1 MRIAMIS
8 TVYKATPPAGYGG
21 IERIVHTL
29 VEQLVRDGHDVT
41 LFAAPGSHCSGKTV
55 EVQGYD
61 PLNAPSGMN
70 KASEVLSEE
79 RLYEV
84 MESYLHDH
92 PVDVIHDWSFQNLF
106 VLRHP
111 ELFPFIISTCIP
123 PLLDYRRQN
132 LVAASHAHAV
142 LCGGNTQYVHYGI
155 DTDRWE
161 YCYTKKSY
169 FIHVAKIAR
178 YKAQHIAIL
187 AARKA
192 RKDLVIAGPVENGL
206 YFRYIIKPLL
216 WISPHVSYIGEIA
229 DAGVYLRDAA
239 ALIQTPRWFDTF
251 PFAILEANAS
261 GTPVISLADGGV
273 PEQISNGVNG
283 FLCKTF
289 NDLVEAMERVHEI
302 KPQDCRA
309 YAEEH
314 FSVKRMAREYQ
325 KLYQLVVDGETW

>member
-1 MRIAMIS
+1 M
-8 TVYKATPPAGYGG
+8 
-21 IERIVHTL
+21 
-29 VEQLVRDGHDVT
+29 
-41 LFAAPGSHCSGKTV
+41 
-55 EVQGYD
+55 
-61 PLNAPSGMN
+61 
-70 KASEVLSEE
+70 
-79 RLYEV
+79 
-84 MESYLHDH
+84 
-92 PVDVIHDWSFQNLF
+92 
-106 VLRHP
+106 
-111 ELFPFIISTCIP
+111 
-123 PLLDYRRQN
+123 
-132 LVAASHAHAV
+132 
-142 LCGGNTQYVHYGI
+142 
-155 DTDRWE
+155 
-161 YCYTKKSY
+161 
-169 FIHVAKIAR
+169 
-178 YKAQHIAIL
+178 
-187 AARKA
+187 
-192 RKDLVIAGPVENGL
+192 
-206 YFRYIIKPLL
+206 L

-229 DAGVYLRDAA
+229 DAGVYLREAA